1 MDADLVSQTLMDDGA
16 RVEKRRRCAT
26 GRHVTDGK
34 AEKGNARGRT

>member
-1 MDADLVSQTLMDDGA
+1 MDVDLVSQAIIDDGA

-26 GRHVTDGK
+26 GKHVTDGT